1 MSGGR
6 SFLSYDQSRGR
17 EMEGQIT
24 SYTAYRGLALDPDP
38 GPNNVPSVTSRPFQE
53 YEFSIRVISLS
64 KSSSTKCHSS

>member
-24 SYTAYRGLALDPDP
+24 KLHCIHRGLALDPDP
-38 GPNNVPSVTSRPFQE
+38 GPNNVPSVTSRPFQD

-64 KSSSTKCHSS
+64 KSSSHSS